1 MDLIG
6 LALVCLGV
14 FLAFPLYL
22 ELDGGQVGAWIVEGF
37 RYLLGEVAYAAP
49 VAFVIA
55 GALVVLRPVLPA
67 IQPYRSGGLCLLL
80 SSTLAFAA
88 HTLGLGPGVATVQFK
103 PMLFE
108 FRGGI
113 LGDALYYLAHG
124 AFGTLGTHLI
134 VIFFF
139 LAGVLLVTGASVAG
153 VLKATSSG
161 VADTTRALRRGS
173 GEIAARTR
181 KPSMEPGPDFVVC
194 PEPEWDEPVV
204 KRRPRNDALPPLD
217 PFANAGEPLPEE
229 PEPDPEPIVAVEPE
243 VDVVTVSFEA
253 LERHEADHHVEWA
266 IPEPERLLKY
276 SSAEGLKPDTRGQD
290 KITAQLLEAL
300 SHFGIQAQ
308 VVGAV
313 SGPHIT
319 RYELRLAPGVKMSTV
334 SYTHLTL
341 PTKRIV

>member
-1 MDLIG
+1 MPAAKKSTRKPANKATRKPARRATRQPSWKQGLPVLEQRHMDLIG

-80 SSTLAFAA
+80 SSTLAFAT

-103 PMLFE
+103 PILFE

-113 LGDALYYLAHG
+113 LGDGLYYLAHG

-181 KPSMEPGPDFVVC
+181 KPSMEP
-194 PEPEWDEPVV
+194 
-204 KRRPRNDALPPLD
+204 
-217 PFANAGEPLPEE
+217 
-229 PEPDPEPIVAVEPE
+229 
-243 VDVVTVSFEA
+243 
-253 LERHEADHHVEWA
+253 
-266 IPEPERLLKY
+266 
-276 SSAEGLKPDTRGQD
+276 
-290 KITAQLLEAL
+290 
-300 SHFGIQAQ
+300 
-308 VVGAV
+308 
-313 SGPHIT
+313 
-319 RYELRLAPGVKMSTV
+319 
-334 SYTHLTL
+334 
-341 PTKRIV
+341 